1 VWAFGSYWFPSSDEL
16 ANMNSRSVQFMW
28 AVSHFLLMGGFAF
41 NLILLVGAAM
51 YIGTCKRAVRQ
62 DSRPL
67 VSELRSIHLHGV
79 MYGLAGMI
87 VFYTAAVSCL
97 IEVGDPRYRVPTDAL
112 IVFMVFLGIHLWRRL
127 VDLSRTVLCDTQ
139 TVFPSLP

>member
-1 VWAFGSYWFPSSDEL
+1 
-16 ANMNSRSVQFMW
+16 
-28 AVSHFLLMGGFAF
+28 
-41 NLILLVGAAM
+41 
-51 YIGTCKRAVRQ
+51 
-62 DSRPL
+62 
-67 VSELRSIHLHGV
+67 